1 MLGKK
6 VFKAIELLTVIVSCI
21 AALILS
27 QNVWEKYRSYE
38 SNFIRSVGPASESP
52 TITICLLQIQADP
65 FQYFQDFNIS
75 YIVDTDLDN
84 LQILNEGANII
95 ETKGKFINGTRTKV
109 TYDVMDLWYGED
121 YNYCHRIT
129 SDLISNDMWTG
140 IRVNFDESILKENCQ
155 M

>member
-52 TITICLLQIQADP
+52 TITICLLQVQANP
-65 FQYFQDFNIS
+65 LQYFQDFNIS
-75 YIVDTDLDN
+75 YIVDYDLEN
-84 LQILNEGANII
+84 LQILNEGTNII
-95 ETKGKFINGTRTKV
+95 ETKGKFINGTKTNV
-109 TYDVMDLWYGED
+109 SYE
-121 YNYCHRIT
+121 
-129 SDLISNDMWTG
+129 LIQW
-140 IRVNFDESILKENCQ
+140 
-155 M
+155 